1 MRSCNN
7 YSLFKVRISVFLI
20 IVYARSYSHR
30 TDASRSGVGCV
41 YVASL
46 SFIVCEHRGACNQ
59 RKEGFVILLDQ
70 FGNTPFPLFIL
81 VRSPAGNK
89 QAYPVATGNLLGIP

>member
-1 MRSCNN
+1 MGLLVCVGSDALRS
-7 YSLFKVRISVFLI
+7 SVL
-20 IVYARSYSHR
+20 
-30 TDASRSGVGCV
+30 TD
-41 YVASL
+41 L
-46 SFIVCEHRGACNQ
+46 KQRGACNQ

>member
-1 MRSCNN
+1 MHTPPDGMPVWVGVLVCVVSSDALRS
-7 YSLFKVRISVFLI
+7 SVL
-20 IVYARSYSHR
+20 
-30 TDASRSGVGCV
+30 TDLKQR
-41 YVASL
+41 
-46 SFIVCEHRGACNQ
+46 EACNQ

>member
-7 YSLFKVRISVFLI
+7 YSLFKVRIYVFLI
-20 IVYARSYSHR
+20 IVYARSFSHR
-30 TDASRSGVGCV
+30 TRASRRDWRMV

-59 RKEGFVILLDQ
+59 RKEGFVILLISS
-70 FGNTPFPLFIL
+70 GTPAPLLCQDKIRSWRSKPTCIYIQKI
-81 VRSPAGNK
+81 VR
-89 QAYPVATGNLLGIP
+89 IP

>member
-1 MRSCNN
+1 VIDR
-7 YSLFKVRISVFLI
+7 K
-20 IVYARSYSHR
+20 
-30 TDASRSGVGCV
+30 
-41 YVASL
+41 
-46 SFIVCEHRGACNQ
+46 GACNQ

-89 QAYPVATGNLLGIP
+89 PAGNKPAGNKPAGNKKAYPVATGNLLGKP

>member
-1 MRSCNN
+1 MHTPPDGMPVWVGVLVCVVSSDALRS
-7 YSLFKVRISVFLI
+7 SVL
-20 IVYARSYSHR
+20 
-30 TDASRSGVGCV
+30 TD
-41 YVASL
+41 L
-46 SFIVCEHRGACNQ
+46 KQRGACNQ
-59 RKEGFVILLDQ
+59 RQEGFVILLDQ

>member
-1 MRSCNN
+1 MLAPFRTAP
-7 YSLFKVRISVFLI
+7 
-20 IVYARSYSHR
+20 ARA
-30 TDASRSGVGCV
+30 DGIGGCV

-70 FGNTPFPLFIL
+70 FGNTPFPLLCQDKIRSWRSKPTCIYIQKI
-81 VRSPAGNK
+81 VRDTLKPLK
-89 QAYPVATGNLLGIP
+89 TRKHVVMYT